1 MMPAQQSPRSDA
13 ISDFV
18 QRVERACADL
28 PSVQRRRILADLDAH
43 LREMGEPSDLLTELG
58 DPDQYARDLRAA
70 MNLPPSRPP
79 ARAPRRWWPAAV
91 ALVVAALAIGTVL
104 AVRAATSAER
114 PRHPS
119 PSATTSP
126 PTPRLIQAPSLV
138 GLTQTVAANRAASLG
153 LTVRVQY
160 LRSSALPRGTV
171 VTQSPYAGSG
181 MPPGATITLQLSP
194 GR

>member
-28 PSVQRRRILADLDAH
+28 PSVQRRGILADLDAH
-43 LREMGEPSDLLTELG
+43 LREMGERSDLLTELG

-70 MNLPPSRPP
+70 MNLPTSRPL
-79 ARAPRRWWPAAV
+79 ARAPRRWWPAAI
-91 ALVVAALAIGTVL
+91 ALVVAAVAIGTVL
-104 AVRAATSAER
+104 AVRAATSSER
-114 PRHPS
+114 PRQPS

-126 PTPRLIQAPSLV
+126 ATPRLIQAPSLV
-138 GLTQTVAANRAASLG
+138 GLTQAVAANRVASLG

-160 LRSSALPRGTV
+160 VRSSALPRGTV
-171 VTQSPYAGSG
+171 VIQSPAAFSR